1 MSLSAQITHRVGAL
15 DLQVEF
21 NVQPGEVLALLGPNG
36 AGKTTLL
43 RCLAGLSPIDAGC
56 ISLGEVVLD
65 APASGDF
72 RSPNERAV
80 GLVFQDYVLFRQMSV
95 LENVAFGLRAR
106 GARASDARKAAATWL
121 DRDRKSVV

>member
-56 ISLGEVVLD
+56 ISLGDVVLD
-65 APASGDF
+65 APATGDF
-72 RSPNERAV
+72 RSPSERAV
-80 GLVFQDYVLFRQMSV
+80 GLVFQDYVLFR
-95 LENVAFGLRAR
+95 GLLGSPPGP
-106 GARASDARKAAATWL
+106 GAGP
-121 DRDRKSVV
+121 